1 MEDLVHG
8 LHRHGRPVQLR
19 EHKAVLRLQELPPV
33 PQKGLQLRR
42 KICLTMPDSSASWH
56 TALAEEDLQLRPSR
70 HVSGHVVRQQ
80 GLKLDPKL

>member
-1 MEDLVHG
+1 MSRTRCGFVFLPETAEGRGVEDLVHG

-56 TALAEEDLQLRPSR
+56 TALAE
-70 HVSGHVVRQQ
+70 
-80 GLKLDPKL
+80 